1 MHACSPQQGCNKV
14 TLCSVE
20 YLWES
25 FCKNVTSMV
34 KGDKGYWE
42 NIRICTWKGQQ
53 TFTLYMKLNTLHS
66 KTIIMDSTTIFY
78 YAVLQCMRGLFRA
91 ILKVYLHIARQG
103 RMHCIKCIVL
113 NACIKSHVCIQAVA
127 WYVTC
132 KRSSMPLPF
141 DIKIPMEPNWKID
154 RKFFLTLLWERNA
167 KMWHTHIVL
176 KKSTVRTPV
185 SKGNQIHSST
195 LWTLRYPK
203 MYMATLGYKGKVSLL
218 KLWTALYLQC
228 KKFPL

>member
-1 MHACSPQQGCNKV
+1 
-14 TLCSVE
+14 
-20 YLWES
+20 
-25 FCKNVTSMV
+25 
-34 KGDKGYWE
+34 
-42 NIRICTWKGQQ
+42 
-53 TFTLYMKLNTLHS
+53 MKLNTLHS

-167 KMWHTHIVL
+167 KMWHTASAVEAKGESAVGWKRGRGNSGWNL
-176 KKSTVRTPV
+176 KRGERRVCLQDMMAGRGPVHFKS
-185 SKGNQIHSST
+185 
-195 LWTLRYPK
+195 
-203 MYMATLGYKGKVSLL
+203 KV
-218 KLWTALYLQC
+218 C
-228 KKFPL
+228 K